1 MPLWQL
7 PVVVT
12 LVAAHIGCVTG
23 KARTYNNVYVFYDE
37 VQAQYTSFMFSTAL
51 GWLKPAY
58 TTYVDRG
65 VSVQVW
71 LQVLKRCCYK
81 CYSQRLMAF

>member
-12 LVAAHIGCVTG
+12 LVAAYIGCVTG

-37 VQAQYTSFMFSTAL
+37 VGTSTLSCISHTVACVYTI
-51 GWLKPAY
+51 
-58 TTYVDRG
+58 RH
-65 VSVQVW
+65 
-71 LQVLKRCCYK
+71 
-81 CYSQRLMAF
+81 